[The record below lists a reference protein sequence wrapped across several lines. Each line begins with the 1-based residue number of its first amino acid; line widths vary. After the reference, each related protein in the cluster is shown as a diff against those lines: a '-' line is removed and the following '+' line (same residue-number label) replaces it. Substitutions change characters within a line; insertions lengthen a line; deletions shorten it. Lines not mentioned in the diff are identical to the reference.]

1 MFNSTSYTSTSACRT
16 EPRSVCIMLSG
27 EPGAGKTTL
36 AMQFLLEGMR
46 PIRQTH
52 ESISDS
58 EARAKVSLPTMSTQA
73 IAGLRILVV
82 DDELDAR
89 VLVRRLLNERGA
101 EALLTG
107 SVAEALQV
115 LSSTSVDV
123 LISDIGMP
131 SEDGYSLI
139 RRVRQLPGEGS
150 RIPAVALTAY
160 ARVEDREKILQS
172 GFQEHLAKP
181 VDAGELLSVIARLG
195 GKPSV
200 G

>member
-1 MFNSTSYTSTSACRT
+1 VIKA
-16 EPRSVCIMLSG
+16 EPEMAIEL
-27 EPGAGKTTL
+27 
-36 AMQFLLEGMR
+36 R
-46 PIRQTH
+46 PH
-52 ESISDS
+52 
-58 EARAKVSLPTMSTQA
+58 ARAPTAQPAALDGSITLHGVRVLM
-73 IAGLRILVV
+73 V
-82 DDELDAR
+82 DDEADAR
-89 VLVRRLLNERGA
+89 NLVRRLLEDHGAHVVTAASGA
-101 EALLTG
+101 EAFPQLAA
-107 SVAEALQV
+107 SQF
-115 LSSTSVDV
+115 DV

-131 SEDGYSLI
+131 VEDGYSLI

-160 ARVEDREKILQS
+160 ARAEDHEKILQS